1 MRLITKTLL
10 LQILLSSST
19 ASFACSMDFVPPTEK
34 DTVNQ
39 YNEATSVVSARV
51 TKVIKGE
58 ISADRARIK
67 TARQEYYLASEKVD
81 FLKEQIDDVTLDIK
95 TSQSNLKADD
105 KAFSEKTSLLL
116 MINNTNKELL
126 NSLKISLG
134 ISLKAFKNKIKALQR
149 ATDEVMDG
157 GLVSIPI
164 NQFREDSFPINIGM
178 QVVESYK
185 GDIKKEDILSFNSE
199 GISFADCGGPSF
211 SNYQHKLKVGD
222 MLTLYSH
229 KKSVFEWNKFSN
241 VEEQH
246 RKVLSIKRGEY
257 SDNIPHFSPPVF
269 SRPRTVIQSPEVK
282 VRVGKVNTPT
292 F

>member
-1 MRLITKTLL
+1 
-10 LQILLSSST
+10 
-19 ASFACSMDFVPPTEK
+19 MDFVPPTEK

-164 NQFREDSFPINIGM
+164 NQFREDSFPINIVM

-257 SDNIPHFSPPVF
+257 SDNIPHSSPPVF